1 MVAHLDLKPECFLFT
16 DPFKPHTLNTCD
28 AATHQLELVM
38 PHSAV
43 PLSNAAGRVGE
54 PVGPDVF
61 RKSVALMWQGCSVLL
76 SFWSD
81 AVCEYFP
88 AEGVDSVERVWG
100 WVSVASMALQ
110 QAC

>member
-1 MVAHLDLKPECFLFT
+1 
-16 DPFKPHTLNTCD
+16 
-28 AATHQLELVM
+28 M